1 MNGLQSNNQ
10 CSLMV
15 HAKFKVLEKI
25 GILGYYVWISEVEEI
40 ANEFCCFMKILYY

>member
-1 MNGLQSNNQ
+1 MDHNQ

-25 GILGYYVWISEVEEI
+25 GILSYYVWISEMEEI
-40 ANEFCCFMKILYY
+40 EKEF